1 LKNQTITAVLF
12 VIILFIFISFFS
24 IQNVILNSTKE
35 INKHLNLIIN
45 HVEEKKWEEA
55 RVSLDALNSTWDK
68 QKFLLAI
75 NYAEADYS
83 IFIDNLARIEGAIK
97 AQDSV
102 EAICQ
107 AEASLKLWENFR
119 KIIPSP

>member
-12 VIILFIFISFFS
+12 VIIIFIFISFFT

-45 HVEEKKWEEA
+45 HAEEKKWEEA
-55 RVSLDALNSTWDK
+55 RESLDTLNAIWDK
-68 QKFLLAI
+68 QKFFLAI

-83 IFIDNLARIEGAIK
+83 IFIDNLARIDGAIK
-97 AQDSV
+97 TQDSV

-107 AEASLKLWENFR
+107 AEANLKLWENFR
-119 KIIPSP
+119 KIIPNP

>member
-1 LKNQTITAVLF
+1 MKNQTITLLLF
-12 VIILFIFISFFS
+12 VIIIAIFSAFFIV
-24 IQNVILNSTKE
+24 QNGILKSTNE
-35 INKHLNLIIN
+35 INIHLNFIIN
-45 HVEEKKWEEA
+45 HAEEKKWEEA
-55 RVSLDALNSTWDK
+55 RESLDALNAIWDK
-68 QKFLLAI
+68 QKYLLAI

-83 IFIDNLARIEGAIK
+83 LFIDNLARIEGAIK

-107 AEASLKLWENFR
+107 AEANLKLWENFR